1 MISIT
6 DAAVLAV
13 TKLRTRRIRLWVT
26 VITSSLLLA
35 VLVLGL
41 IITGGVFKSIDDFR
55 QQGLNNKYLVAVS
68 VSESGDGID
77 ENQAVLARAAQL
89 HEEQTALRKAEAK
102 KLGLEYDPKA
112 EDGVFMPPIYEDGP
126 EYLNYGNPSVIK
138 AIEEYFAS
146 VPYNQS
152 TLNQLKNQYKA
163 TAVYPL
169 NAYFGGGYSVREMK
183 DGVEKFGDYGSPD
196 PSNAA
201 KWPTAIH
208 GLSEQL
214 TKPFIFDAETVAK
227 SKPAG
232 ESIPVIVPY
241 SYAET
246 LAGFKKLPNNALSSE
261 RLERIRQVRE
271 RAPGLYPLGCYRNFA
286 SETLVQSA
294 LGDIKQAAKNKN
306 NKEYAPPSVTHALP
320 SESSCGAVIVN
331 DKRTKAEKDAGQKQK
346 QLRSVGLRAL
356 ESEEPK
362 QYKVPFQ
369 IVGIVPDA
377 PNPTEGL
384 SLSSLLSTVA
394 GSNLDNN
401 WVIPEQL
408 QAQAGSLTAAQNLAE
423 MAEVNIFEF
432 ASSGAAQK
440 FMDTMKCPLSSCD
453 TPKRTFMVRQMGS
466 NSIIVNGLRSTATQG
481 LLLVGLVVVALAALI
496 MMGNLGR
503 MITDS
508 RRETAVF
515 RAIGA
520 KRIDISAIYLIYI
533 TLIALLIA
541 LVGYGIGLGVAI
553 YVNAAFGKEATAQA
567 LLNFGTA
574 DMTKTF
580 QLINIVPLDVLIVL
594 GLSILAAVIGSIIP
608 LLRNV
613 RRNPIHD
620 MRDE

>member
-6 DAAVLAV
+6 DAAVLAI
-13 TKLRTRRIRLWVT
+13 TKLRTRRIRLFIT
-26 VITSSLLLA
+26 VIISSLLLS
-35 VLVLGL
+35 VLVFGL
-41 IITGGVFKSIDDFR
+41 IVTGGVFKSIEDFR
-55 QQGLNNKYLVAVS
+55 QQGLNNRYLVAVS
-68 VSESGDGID
+68 VSENGDGID
-77 ENQAVLARAAQL
+77 ENQSVLARAAQL
-89 HEEQTALRKAEAK
+89 HEEQTVLRKTEAK
-102 KLGLEYDPKA
+102 KLGLEYDPKS
-112 EDGVFMPPIYEDGP
+112 EDGVFMPPIYEGGP

-146 VPYNQS
+146 VPYDQS
-152 TLNQLKNQYKA
+152 ILNQLKNRYSA

-169 NAYFGGGYSVREMK
+169 NVYFGGGYSVREMK
-183 DGVEKFGDYGSPD
+183 NGVEKFGDYGSPD
-196 PSNAA
+196 PSNPA
-201 KWPTAIH
+201 KWPISIH

-214 TKPFIFDAETVAK
+214 TKPFVFDAETIVK
-227 SKPAG
+227 NKPAG

-261 RLERIRQVRE
+261 RLERIQQVRE
-271 RAPGLYPLGCYRNFA
+271 RAPQLYPLGCYRNFA

-306 NKEYAPPSVTHALP
+306 NKEYVPPSVTHALP
-320 SESSCGAVIVN
+320 DESSCGAVIVN
-331 DKRTKAEKDAGQKQK
+331 DKRTKAEKDAEQKQK
-346 QLRSVGLRAL
+346 QLASIGLQSL
-356 ESEEPK
+356 DNEEPR

-369 IVGIVPDA
+369 IVGIAPDA

-401 WVIPEQL
+401 WIIPEQF
-408 QAQAGSLTAAQNLAE
+408 QTQAGSLTAGQKLAE

-432 ASSGAAQK
+432 TSSNAAQK

-453 TPKRTFMVRQMGS
+453 APKRTFMVRQMGS

-481 LLLVGLVVVALAALI
+481 LLLVGLVVVAVAALI

-520 KRIDISAIYLIYI
+520 KRIDITTIYLIYI
-533 TLIALLIA
+533 TLIALMIA
-541 LVGYGIGLGVAI
+541 LVSYAIGLGAAI
-553 YVNAAFGKEATAQA
+553 YINVAYSKEATAQA

-580 QLINIVPLDVLIVL
+580 QLIDIVPLDVLIIL
-594 GLSILAAVIGSIIP
+594 GLSILAAIIGSIIP

>member
-6 DAAVLAV
+6 DAAVLAI
-13 TKLRTRRIRLWVT
+13 TKLRTRRIRLFIT
-26 VITSSLLLA
+26 VIISSLLLS
-35 VLVLGL
+35 VLVFGL
-41 IITGGVFKSIDDFR
+41 IVTGGVFKSIEDFR
-55 QQGLNNKYLVAVS
+55 QQGLNNRYLVAVS

-77 ENQAVLARAAQL
+77 ENQSVLTRAAQL
-89 HEEQTALRKAEAK
+89 HEEQIILRKAEAK

-146 VPYNQS
+146 VPYDQS
-152 TLNQLKNQYKA
+152 ILNQLKNRYSA

-169 NAYFGGGYSVREMK
+169 NVYFGGGYSVREMK
-183 DGVEKFGDYGSPD
+183 NGVEKFGDYGSPD

-201 KWPTAIH
+201 KWPISIH

-214 TKPFIFDAETVAK
+214 TKPFLFDAATLAK
-227 SKPAG
+227 NKPAG
-232 ESIPVIVPY
+232 ESIPIIVPY

-261 RLERIRQVRE
+261 RLERIQRVRE
-271 RAPGLYPLGCYRNFA
+271 RAPKLYPLGCYRNFA
-286 SETLVQSA
+286 SETLVQQA
-294 LGDIKQAAKNKN
+294 LDDVKQAAKNKN
-306 NKEYAPPSVTHALP
+306 NKEYVPPLLTHALP
-320 SESSCGAVIVN
+320 DESSCGAVIVN
-331 DKRTKAEKDAGQKQK
+331 DKRTKTEKEAEQKQK
-346 QLRSVGLRAL
+346 QLASIGLDN
-356 ESEEPK
+356 EEPR

-369 IVGIVPDA
+369 IVGIAPDA

-401 WVIPEQL
+401 WIIPEQF
-408 QAQAGSLTAAQNLAE
+408 QTQTGSLTAGQKLAE

-453 TPKRTFMVRQMGS
+453 IPKRTFIVRQMGS
-466 NSIIVNGLRSTATQG
+466 NSIIVNGLRSTAAQG

-520 KRIDISAIYLIYI
+520 KRIDITTIYLIYI

-541 LVGYGIGLGVAI
+541 LVSYVIGVGAAI
-553 YVNAAFGKEATAQA
+553 YINVAYGKEATAQA

-574 DMTKTF
+574 DMTITF
-580 QLINIVPLDVLIVL
+580 QLIDIVPLDTLIIL
-594 GLSILAAVIGSIIP
+594 GLSILAAIIGSIIP

>member
-1 MISIT
+1 MISLT

-13 TKLRTRRIRLWVT
+13 TKLRTRRVRLWIT
-26 VITSSLLLA
+26 VIISSLLLA

-41 IITGGVFKSIDDFR
+41 IVTGGVFKSIEDFR
-55 QQGLNNKYLVAVS
+55 QQGLNNRYLVAVS
-68 VSESGDGID
+68 VSESWDGID
-77 ENQAVLARAAQL
+77 ENQSVLTRAAQL
-89 HEEQTALRKAEAK
+89 HEEQIALRKAEAK
-102 KLGLEYDPKA
+102 KLGQEYDPKA
-112 EDGVFMPPIYEDGP
+112 EDGVFMPPVYEGGP
-126 EYLNYGNPSVIK
+126 EYLNYVNPSVIQ
-138 AIEEYFAS
+138 AIKEYFAS

-152 TLNQLKNQYKA
+152 TLDQLRNRYNA
-163 TAVYPL
+163 IAVYPL
-169 NAYFGGGYSVREMK
+169 NVYFGGGYSVREMK
-183 DGVEKFGDYGSPD
+183 EGVEKFGDYGSPD
-196 PSNAA
+196 PGNAA
-201 KWPTAIH
+201 KWPMSIH

-214 TKPFIFDAETVAK
+214 TTPFLFDAAILAK
-227 SKPAG
+227 NKPAG
-232 ESIPVIVPY
+232 ESIPIIVPY

-261 RLERIRQVRE
+261 RLDRIQQVRE
-271 RAPGLYPLGCYRNFA
+271 RAPKLYPLGCYRNFA

-294 LGDIKQAAKNKN
+294 LEDIKQAAKNKD
-306 NKEYAPPSVTHALP
+306 NKEYIPPSVTHALP
-320 SESSCGAVIVN
+320 DESSCGAVIVK
-331 DKRTKAEKDAGQKQK
+331 DKRTKAEKDAEQKQK
-346 QLRSVGLRAL
+346 QLTSIGLRSV
-356 ESEEPK
+356 ENEEPK

-369 IVGIVPDA
+369 IVGIAPDA

-384 SLSSLLSTVA
+384 SFPSLMATVA

-401 WVIPEQL
+401 WIIPEQL
-408 QAQAGSLTAAQNLAE
+408 QSQAGSLTKSQTLAE
-423 MAEVNIFEF
+423 MPEVSIFEF
-432 ASSGAAQK
+432 TSSSAAQK

-453 TPKRTFMVRQMGS
+453 TPKRIFMVRQMGS

-520 KRIDISAIYLIYI
+520 KRIDIATIYLIYI
-533 TLIALLIA
+533 VLIALLIA
-541 LVGYGIGLGVAI
+541 LVSYAIGLGVAVYI
-553 YVNAAFGKEATAQA
+553 NAAYGKEATAQA

-574 DMTKTF
+574 DMEKTF
-580 QLINIVPLDVLIVL
+580 QLINLVPLDALIIL
-594 GLSILAAVIGSIIP
+594 GLSILAAIIGSIIP